1 MSRPLRIE
9 FPGALYHLTSRGDGR
24 DDIYLTDDD
33 RALFLSVL
41 GQVCERFNW
50 ECHSYCLM
58 TNHYH
63 LMIETPDG
71 NLSQG
76 MRQLNGVYTQR
87 FNQQHQRVGHV
98 FQGRYKSILVQKES
112 YHLELSRYIVLNP
125 VRAGRVVKAENWQ
138 WSSYRNTVG
147 LEESPGWLQVNWLLS
162 CFGKRR
168 SSAVEKYKV
177 FVAEGKGQISP
188 WSLLKKQIFLGD
200 ENFVEEMEAKI
211 DKDRDLTE
219 VPSSQRRAKARAL
232 TEYETMYE
240 GRNKSILAAY
250 KSGGYTMKAIA
261 DHFNLHY
268 SSVSKII
275 KFSSNS

>member
-1 MSRPLRIE
+1 MFFKAVINQYW
-9 FPGALYHLTSRGDGR
+9 FKKKA
-24 DDIYLTDDD
+24 I
-33 RALFLSVL
+33 FLSY
-41 GQVCERFNW
+41 RDI
-50 ECHSYCLM
+50 SY
-58 TNHYH
+58 
-63 LMIETPDG
+63 
-71 NLSQG
+71 
-76 MRQLNGVYTQR
+76 
-87 FNQQHQRVGHV
+87 
-98 FQGRYKSILVQKES
+98 SILSEQVWLLKQKTGSGVAIEIRLAS
-112 YHLELSRYIVLNP
+112 KRLP
-125 VRAGRVVKAENWQ
+125 VGCR
-138 WSSYRNTVG
+138 S
-147 LEESPGWLQVNWLLS
+147 LS

-168 SSAVEKYKV
+168 SSTVEKYKV

-240 GRNKSILAAY
+240 SRNKSILAAY
-250 KSGGYTMKAIA
+250 KSGGYTMKTIA

>member
-24 DDIYLTDDD
+24 SDIYLADDD
-33 RALFLSVL
+33 RVLFLSVL

-63 LMIETPDG
+63 LMIETPEG

-87 FNQQHQRVGHV
+87 FNQSHRRVGHV

-112 YHLELSRYIVLNP
+112 YLLELSRYIVLNP
-125 VRAGRVVKAENWQ
+125 VRADMVAKAETWK
-138 WSSYRNTVG
+138 WSSYRHTVG
-147 LEESPGWLQVNWLLS
+147 LETPPSWLQVNWLLS

-168 SSAVEKYKV
+168 SSAIAKYKTYV
-177 FVAEGKGQISP
+177 DEGKGQSSP
-188 WSLLKKQIFLGD
+188 WSLLKKQVFLGD
-200 ENFVEEMEAKI
+200 DDFIEAMESKI
-211 DKDRDLTE
+211 DKDRDFSE
-219 VPSSQRRAKARAL
+219 VPLSQRRAKVQPL
-232 TEYETMYE
+232 KQYEVMHKD
-240 GRNKSILAAY
+240 RNKAILVSFR
-250 KSGGYTMKAIA
+250 SGGYTMKAIA
-261 DHFNLHY
+261 DHFKLHY
-268 SSVSKII
+268 STVSKII
-275 KFSSNS
+275 KLSLHS

>member
-1 MSRPLRIE
+1 M
-9 FPGALYHLTSRGDGR
+9 A
-24 DDIYLTDDD
+24 
-33 RALFLSVL
+33 
-41 GQVCERFNW
+41 
-50 ECHSYCLM
+50 
-58 TNHYH
+58 
-63 LMIETPDG
+63 
-71 NLSQG
+71 
-76 MRQLNGVYTQR
+76 
-87 FNQQHQRVGHV
+87 
-98 FQGRYKSILVQKES
+98 
-112 YHLELSRYIVLNP
+112 
-125 VRAGRVVKAENWQ
+125 VKAENWQ

-168 SSAVEKYKV
+168 SSTVEKYKV
-177 FVAEGKGQISP
+177 FVAEGKDQISP

-232 TEYETMYE
+232 TEYETRYE
-240 GRNKSILAAY
+240 SLNKSILAAY

-261 DHFNLHY
+261 DHFNSHY